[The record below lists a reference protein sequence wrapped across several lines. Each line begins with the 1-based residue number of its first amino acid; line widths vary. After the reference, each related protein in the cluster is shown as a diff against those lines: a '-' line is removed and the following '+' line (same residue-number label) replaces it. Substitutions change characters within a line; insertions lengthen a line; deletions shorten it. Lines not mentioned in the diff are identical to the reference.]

1 LNIDVHGHVVVQE
14 ILRSEAHPE
23 GWRPEVVRDSA
34 GRVFVR
40 NDYFVNGPIPKE
52 IVEWP
57 KIIENLDATQVDV
70 MAVSPSPFL
79 FFYYLDPQAGLYA
92 CQVQNDAIAQAVAQY
107 PRRLVGMG
115 IVPLQ
120 DVRLAVKELERVVR
134 ELKMPAVEVG
144 SNVLGA
150 YLGEERFWPFWEA
163 VETLDVFVFVHPED
177 PIGKDRLGPYYLI
190 NLVGNPIETARCI
203 ADVVFSGLLDRFPRL
218 KLCFAHGG
226 GAAPYIMGRFDHG
239 FRMRN
244 EPKANI
250 ARLPSEYMHMLYYD
264 TITHYGPALEYLVQC
279 FGPEHV
285 VLASDYPFD
294 MGPQQPV
301 EFVRSAGLAEDVQR
315 KILGENALR
324 LLKLDPSAFSPA

>member
-1 LNIDVHGHVVVQE
+1 MNIDVHGHVVVKE
-14 ILRSEAHPE
+14 ILRADAHPE
-23 GWRPEVVRDSA
+23 GWRPEVIRDSA

-40 NDYFVNGPIPKE
+40 NEYFVNGPIPKE

-57 KIIENLDATQVDV
+57 KIIENLDATQVDI

-79 FFYYLDPQAGLYA
+79 FFYYLDPQTGLAA
-92 CQVQNDAIAQAVAQY
+92 CQVQNDAIAEAVARY
-107 PRRLVGMG
+107 PGRLVGMG

-120 DVRLAVKELERVVR
+120 DVRLAVKELERVVK

-144 SNVLGA
+144 SNVLGT

-163 VETLDVFVFVHPED
+163 VEALDVFVFVHPED

-203 ADVVFSGLLDRFPRL
+203 ADVVFSGLLDRFPKL

-239 FRMRN
+239 FRMRH
-244 EPKANI
+244 EPKAKI
-250 ARLPSEYMHMLYYD
+250 SRPPSEYMHMLYYD
-264 TITHYGPALEYLVQC
+264 TITHYGPALEYLVQV
-279 FGPEHV
+279 FGADHV

-301 EFVRSAGLAEDVQR
+301 EFVNSVEGLSPEAKR
-315 KILGENALR
+315 KILGENAVR
-324 LLKLDPSAFSPA
+324 LLKLDSSAK

>member
-1 LNIDVHGHVVVQE
+1 MNIDVHGHVVVKE
-14 ILRSEAHPE
+14 ILRSDAHPE
-23 GWRPEVVRDSA
+23 EWRPEVVQDSA

-40 NDYFVNGPIPKE
+40 NKYFLNGPIPKE

-57 KIIENLDATQVDV
+57 RIIENLDATRVDM

-79 FFYYLDPQAGLYA
+79 FFYYLDPAAGLSA
-92 CQVQNDAIAQAVAQY
+92 CQVQNDAIAEAAARY
-107 PRRLVGMG
+107 PGRLVGMG

-120 DVRLAVKELERVVR
+120 DVTLAVKELDRVVH
-134 ELKMPAVEVG
+134 ELKMPAIEVG
-144 SNVLGA
+144 SNVLGS
-150 YLGEERFWPFWEA
+150 YLGEKKFWPFWED
-163 VETLDVFVFVHPED
+163 VEDLDVFVFVHPED

-203 ADVVFSGLLDRFPRL
+203 ADVVFSGLLERFPRL

-239 FRMRN
+239 FHMRQ
-244 EPKANI
+244 EPKVRI
-250 ARLPSEYMHMLYYD
+250 SRPPSEYMRMLYYD
-264 TITHYGPALEYLVQC
+264 TITHYGPALEYLVRC
-279 FGPEHV
+279 FGADHV

-301 EFVRSAGLAEDVQR
+301 QFVESVEGLSPEVKRA
-315 KILGENALR
+315 ILGENAVR
-324 LLKLDPSAFSPA
+324 LLKLNPSLR